1 MGLVTI
7 TRRLPAVA
15 TDLLRGA
22 GHDVRQHD
30 TDLPPSREELFR
42 LVAGADAVVSLLSDA
57 IDAGVL
63 DAAGPRLRV
72 VANYAVGLDN
82 VDLDA
87 CRSRGVAVAHT
98 PGVLDEAT
106 ADMAWTLLLA
116 VARRALEGHR
126 LVASGRWTGWAP
138 LQLLGTELSGRRFGV
153 VGLGRIGTAAARR
166 ARGFGMEVVYHA
178 RSRHERAE
186 AELPARK
193 VPLDE
198 LLATSDVVSLHC
210 PATEATR
217 HLIDARALGL
227 MKPSAILVNT
237 ARGEV
242 VDEQALVE
250 ALGEG
255 RIAGAGLDV
264 FEREPRIHPRLS
276 ALPNVVM
283 APHLGS
289 ATVATR
295 DAMARLVANAVVGV
309 LAGGE
314 PANLAVLPGAR
325 GAANDGARGRS
336 GPTPGG

>member
-1 MGLVTI
+1 MGLIAI
-7 TRRLPAVA
+7 TRRLPDVA
-15 TDLLRGA
+15 TDLLNDA
-22 GHDVRQHD
+22 GHEIRLHD
-30 TDLPPSREELFR
+30 TDLPPSREQLTR

-57 IDAGVL
+57 IDVDVL
-63 DAAGPRLRV
+63 DAAGPQLRV

-82 VDLDA
+82 VDLET
-87 CRSRGVAVAHT
+87 CRSRGIAVAHT

-106 ADMAWTLLLA
+106 ADLAWTLLLA
-116 VARRALEGHR
+116 VARRVLEGHR
-126 LVASGRWTGWAP
+126 LVASERWTGWAP
-138 LQLLGTELSGRRFGV
+138 LQLLGTELHGRRFGV

-193 VPLDE
+193 ASLDE

-210 PATEATR
+210 PLTEATR
-217 HLIDARALGL
+217 HLIDARALAT

-264 FEREPRIHPRLS
+264 FEREPRIHPRLP
-276 ALPNVVM
+276 ALPNVVL

-295 DAMARLVANAVVGV
+295 EAMARLVADAVIGV
-309 LAGGE
+309 LAGRE
-314 PANLAVLPGAR
+314 PANLAVRPGVDP
-325 GAANDGARGRS
+325 DGSGRAS
-336 GPTPGG
+336 GP